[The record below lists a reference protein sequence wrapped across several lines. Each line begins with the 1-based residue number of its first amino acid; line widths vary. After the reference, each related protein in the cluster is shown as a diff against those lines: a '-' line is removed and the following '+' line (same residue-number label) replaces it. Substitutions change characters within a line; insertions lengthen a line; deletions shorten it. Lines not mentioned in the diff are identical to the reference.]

1 MALGKQIGEFS
12 SKIASLIF
20 TPGPANS
27 VLVQANCEGTARVR
41 SWQALGFRR
50 SGNGC
55 LVSGILAFGSAQRSK
70 GNSYNS

>member
-1 MALGKQIGEFS
+1 MEEGRPS
-12 SKIASLIF
+12 STAMIAAMWRAAHLLWDED
-20 TPGPANS
+20 P
-27 VLVQANCEGTARVR
+27 L
-41 SWQALGFRR
+41 ALGFRR